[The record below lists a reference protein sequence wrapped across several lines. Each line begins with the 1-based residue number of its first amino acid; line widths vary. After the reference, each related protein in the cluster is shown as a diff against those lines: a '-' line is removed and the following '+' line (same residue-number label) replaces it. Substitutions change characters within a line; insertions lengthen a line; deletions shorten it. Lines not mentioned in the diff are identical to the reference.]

1 MQISSKFTIAIHM
14 LLCAEIF
21 GDSHKVTSDFMA
33 GSIGTNPV
41 IVRNILKQLKDANI
55 INVIRGTG
63 GVEIIKPINQITLY
77 DIYVAVDTANKDGIF
92 SFHKK
97 PNKNCPIGQNIHKI
111 LDDKLKKVEE
121 AFDNEL
127 RKTTLLE
134 LVKNTKNFLM

>member
-77 DIYVAVDTANKDGIF
+77 DIYVAVDTVNKDGIF

-127 RKTTLLE
+127 KKITLLE
-134 LVKNTKNFLM
+134 LKKNAKKFLM